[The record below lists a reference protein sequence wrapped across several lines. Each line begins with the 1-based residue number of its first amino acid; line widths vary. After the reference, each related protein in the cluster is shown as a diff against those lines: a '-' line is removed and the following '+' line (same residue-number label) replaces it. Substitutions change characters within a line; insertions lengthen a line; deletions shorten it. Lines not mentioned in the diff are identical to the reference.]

1 MRTAIVIPTY
11 NERENL
17 SALVDELLETTDAEI
32 RVVDDDSPDGTG
44 EVADGLARR
53 LERVQVLHRP
63 HKDGVGRAYVA
74 GFQRALDEGFDRIVQ
89 MDADFSHQ
97 PRYLPE
103 LLAALDHAE
112 VAIGSRYVSGGGVE
126 TWGLLRR
133 GVSGLGNT
141 WARRAL
147 GMPYRD
153 LTSGFG
159 AFRRHV
165 LEAVDLPSMHSE
177 GYSFQIELKYRAH
190 RLGFT
195 IAEVPIVFFDR
206 VVGQSKINKKTI
218 PEALLRVA
226 QMRLTGEP

>member
-1 MRTAIVIPTY
+1 M
-11 NERENL
+11 
-17 SALVDELLETTDAEI
+17 
-32 RVVDDDSPDGTG
+32 
-44 EVADGLARR
+44 
-53 LERVQVLHRP
+53 LHRP